1 MRFILMSDN
10 PSREEQHVRF
20 DDDEVMVCFYVTP
33 FLQIVSRYDIIVIL
47 EVVDSSG
54 DAVDHFLE
62 ELNK

>member
-1 MRFILMSDN
+1 MCGTMITR
-10 PSREEQHVRF
+10 
-20 DDDEVMVCFYVTP
+20 VMVCFYIAP

-54 DAVDHFLE
+54 GAVDNFLE

>member
-1 MRFILMSDN
+1 M
-10 PSREEQHVRF
+10 RF
-20 DDDEVMVCFYVTP
+20 DDDEVMVCFYVAP

-54 DAVDHFLE
+54 DAVDNFLE